1 MVDPK
6 PVPLDFDQ
14 RHTQWIFQLRI
25 YSHSI
30 VHAHRHGG
38 TPPCTHRAEPRR
50 RVKWRAAGK
59 REAGIC
65 GWHAGPWFGLNASG
79 YVQTD
84 TEISQSQP
92 DSALVGI
99 TIGYGVLP
107 IIFHLSSL
115 ILLRLYKLPQE
126 KT

>member
-1 MVDPK
+1 
-6 PVPLDFDQ
+6 
-14 RHTQWIFQLRI
+14 
-25 YSHSI
+25 
-30 VHAHRHGG
+30 
-38 TPPCTHRAEPRR
+38 
-50 RVKWRAAGK
+50 
-59 REAGIC
+59 
-65 GWHAGPWFGLNASG
+65 LNASG

-115 ILLRLYKLPQE
+115 ILLRLYKLPQD